1 MFYVGLLGL
10 VQATLGKRD
19 EATATLLQQES
30 LLAFLPEKTL
40 PIGPIATCQ
49 ALGAMALGEHE
60 LAVQCYGRLIPFQGQ
75 LYWFL
80 VDRVL
85 GMLAAGTLDPSP
97 LVSAHM
103 PLQDAPEAYA
113 IYDRREALKIVLTP

>member
-1 MFYVGLLGL
+1 MFYAGLLGL

-30 LLAFLPEKTL
+30 VLAFLPEKTL
-40 PIGPIATCQ
+40 PVGPIATCQ
-49 ALGAMALGEHE
+49 ALGAIALDERE
-60 LAVQCYGRLIPFQGQ
+60 LAAQCYGRLFPFQGQ

-85 GMLAAGTLDPSP
+85 GMLAALRGDWQVAATHLAAAEATARPK
-97 LVSAHM
+97 LVS
-103 PLQDAPEAYA
+103 
-113 IYDRREALKIVLTP
+113 R